1 MTSYSPWYIDRMTK
15 FKNLSN
21 LLKTVSDIDTKAL
34 IEKEIVSM
42 LLLKRVRV
50 INTTIFGLCMGQRE
64 NGMMVVQDEE
74 THEIKDY
81 PIHKLER
88 AYDKF

>member
-1 MTSYSPWYIDRMTK
+1 MNIKD
-15 FKNLSN
+15 
-21 LLKTVSDIDTKAL
+21 
-34 IEKEIVSM
+34 

-64 NGMMVVQDEE
+64 NGMVVVQDEE
-74 THEIKDY
+74 THEIVDY
-81 PIHKLER
+81 PLHKLER

>member
-1 MTSYSPWYIDRMTK
+1 MNIQD
-15 FKNLSN
+15 
-21 LLKTVSDIDTKAL
+21 
-34 IEKEIVSM
+34 

-64 NGMMVVQDEE
+64 NGMVVVQDEE
-74 THEIKDY
+74 TYEIVDY
-81 PIHKLER
+81 PLHKLER